1 MSQLQLEKQAC
12 KIDSFN
18 PRAERHGE
26 NKVPAGDLKITVSG
40 HSSLMEQFVPG
51 LRKILFRKPDLV
63 GEQQSL
69 IEGDDLTQV
78 AHPNMKPIVL
88 DEDWP
93 GYRLEL
99 DGGLEFSQ
107 PLVLTEVTLS
117 TFKLEAING
126 GAVKLSFSASS
137 HPDEEQSGALCQL
150 IQQER
155 YIRLVPPAPAA
166 QQQLPTGGDGDTL
179 DAQDAA
185 EAQAEA
191 ERLARLG
198 ADA

>member
-26 NKVPAGDLKITVSG
+26 EKVPAADLRISING
-40 HSSLMEQFVPG
+40 HSSLMDQFVPG
-51 LRKILFRKPDLV
+51 MRQILFRKSDLS
-63 GEQQSL
+63 GEQIPML
-69 IEGDDLTQV
+69 PGDDLVQI
-78 AHPNMKPIVL
+78 AHPNIKPIVL

-93 GYRLEL
+93 GYRLEI

-107 PLVLTEVTLS
+107 PLPISDVTLS
-117 TFKLEAING
+117 NFKMEPING
-126 GAVKLSFSASS
+126 GALKLSFSASF
-137 HPDEEQSGALCQL
+137 HPDKDLAGELSQL

-155 YIRLVPPAPAA
+155 YIRVIPPKASA
-166 QQQLPTGGDGDTL
+166 QQQLPTGGQGDTL

-185 EAQAEA
+185 EARAEA

-198 ADA
+198 AGA